1 MKPLSVAV
9 RSVVS
14 VLLFACVPAAN
25 ALTQDINA
33 VFRPTP
39 SSPMNN
45 KFINITPVWGYC
57 RDDPG
62 QCANLGVYS
71 HLARIKF
78 TSSRPIQPN
87 HSDVR
92 QGAMFSLPVDWRT
105 VQIVDSATG
114 KSEEVSIRIA
124 GVGGVYLLNAHP
136 AELVGED
143 VDLFSAHRMLWGS
156 HWGRPPQ
163 PCRNGG
169 VPGGNYYGNT
179 GFGFFWHTPQQDFT
193 CAKGARYL
201 IPELRYQYLTYT
213 YELRTP
219 DPLKM
224 LSGRYTGSLTYSV
237 GPRQDFDL
245 GDVML
250 PDDST
255 LTLNFNFEVDHA
267 FRVEVPPGGNRV
279 ELVPQKGWQSWLTT
293 GSKPTRLFRDQTFHI
308 SASSYFK
315 MRLEC
320 QYISGNTCAIAEAG
334 SGHAVPVDVSVS
346 LPEGLTDATG
356 QPVSR
361 RRLLLDGSGTELFK
375 PSFFVNRQQGILH
388 FEVDG
393 RGVGEML
400 DSGAKAYTG
409 NVTVIWDSEV

>member
-71 HLARIKF
+71 HLAPIKF

-136 AELVGED
+136 AELVG
-143 VDLFSAHRMLWGS
+143 
-156 HWGRPPQ
+156 
-163 PCRNGG
+163 
-169 VPGGNYYGNT
+169 
-179 GFGFFWHTPQQDFT
+179 
-193 CAKGARYL
+193 
-201 IPELRYQYLTYT
+201 
-213 YELRTP
+213 
-219 DPLKM
+219 KM
-224 LSGRYTGSLTYSV
+224 
-237 GPRQDFDL
+237 
-245 GDVML
+245 
-250 PDDST
+250 
-255 LTLNFNFEVDHA
+255 
-267 FRVEVPPGGNRV
+267 
-279 ELVPQKGWQSWLTT
+279 
-293 GSKPTRLFRDQTFHI
+293 
-308 SASSYFK
+308 
-315 MRLEC
+315 
-320 QYISGNTCAIAEAG
+320 
-334 SGHAVPVDVSVS
+334 
-346 LPEGLTDATG
+346 
-356 QPVSR
+356 
-361 RRLLLDGSGTELFK
+361 
-375 PSFFVNRQQGILH
+375 
-388 FEVDG
+388 
-393 RGVGEML
+393 
-400 DSGAKAYTG
+400 
-409 NVTVIWDSEV
+409 